1 MQETREGDQT
11 PRNTAEKAQNKAQ
24 MRTKA
29 RKRRAKALKKARNE
43 ENGDLPKHICR
54 CRYIERRN
62 GAHSPPR
69 KNKEWRK
76 RKEPNEK
83 RYKSPNGPSI
93 KEQGYER
100 SNAPGRGVPSG
111 LPQDRRDG
119 EGSETA

>member
-29 RKRRAKALKKARNE
+29 RKRRAKALKKARNQ

-54 CRYIERRN
+54 CRYIERRKE
-62 GAHSPPR
+62 AHSPPR

-76 RKEPNEK
+76 RGQTNEK
-83 RYKSPNGPSI
+83 RYKNPNGPSI
-93 KEQGYER
+93 KEQSYGR

-119 EGSETA
+119 GVSETA

>member
-1 MQETREGDQT
+1 MQETKEADQM
-11 PRNTAEKAQNKAQ
+11 PRTTGEKAQNKAQ

-43 ENGDLPKHICR
+43 ENSDLPKHICR
-54 CRYIERRN
+54 CRYIERGN

-69 KNKEWRK
+69 KNKEWRR
-76 RKEPNEK
+76 RKESNGK
-83 RYKSPNGPSI
+83 RNKSPNGPSN